1 MAKALEHTH
10 KAPLSGPPV
19 EGESKKGKKGKAA
32 ATDGEHKAPKSD
44 KPSRGRESALSGKF
58 LYPAEKLEGKNPR
71 REGVP
76 GWHSMTIVLKRP
88 GITTAKYL
96 ESGGRLEDLRW
107 DVKHGNIEA
116 ADDKRD

>member
-1 MAKALEHTH
+1 MAKALEHAH
-10 KAPLSGPPV
+10 KAPLTGPPA
-19 EGESKKGKKGKAA
+19 EGKGKQGKAA
-32 ATDGEHKAPKSD
+32 DGEHKAPKTD

-76 GWHSMTIVLKRP
+76 GWHSMAIVLKRP

-107 DVKHGNIEA
+107 GVKHGNIEV